1 LILLGYPVRLLHFV
15 YVNAYGWLYALVTF
29 VYFII
34 DPKNNIIY
42 EQIDYNQPLL
52 ILIAYFFL
60 TILVFVMQTFH
71 FLAYQLKVSIKE
83 SYLLKCSNNTIN
95 NNDNNNQNQI
105 LDNENNNMNVI
116 INS

>member
-1 LILLGYPVRLLHFV
+1 VFFI
-15 YVNAYGWLYALVTF
+15 ALVTF

-60 TILVFVMQTFH
+60 TILVFTTIVYGIIKFNKSGD
-71 FLAYQLKVSIKE
+71 YKKVYEIISDF
-83 SYLLKCSNNTIN
+83 IN
-95 NNDNNNQNQI
+95 KI
-105 LDNENNNMNVI
+105 GK
-116 INS
+116 